1 MSEEK
6 RFDPEQMEMVEFK
19 LLKGQIDA
27 PDDFEQSAIQ
37 GHESSTSL
45 ELGFN
50 LEEGLVRVDVLTEIK
65 TDSNKANSHEAT
77 GNFHLAYVYKV
88 RNLEEWAQDN
98 GAGIVCDPILAN
110 ALSASSY
117 STSRGIL
124 LTRLQGTA
132 LSQFI
137 LPVVNPKRLL
147 EGDKQ

>member
-6 RFDPEQMEMVEFK
+6 RFDPEQMEMIEYK

-27 PDDFEQSAIQ
+27 PEDFDQAVIER
-37 GHESSTSL
+37 HESSTSL

-50 LEEGLVRVDVLTEIK
+50 LEESLVRVIISTDIK
-65 TDSNKANSHEAT
+65 TNSNKVNLQEAT

-88 RNLEEWAQDN
+88 QNLHEWAQDN
-98 GAGIVCDPILAN
+98 GEGIVCDPILAN
-110 ALSASSY
+110 ALSTSSY

-147 EGDKQ
+147 EGDKE